1 MKTHLGLFAAVMV
14 LLIEGWSFPAL
25 GQSTQ
30 TFNTLRFEDPSSIG
44 SFISLNPPSGISP
57 YALTL
62 PASLSSGTWVMRFN
76 GSTGVG
82 AWSPWYNTMG
92 SDKQVAWFKGT
103 DSLKGSSKLMFD
115 DLGAQ
120 VVLTNSSPITAAD
133 TALKLVNTA
142 TSTTNSISKNALVI
156 SSTGTLSG
164 SSSISTGMIIDAQG
178 AASNFAALFPNGRV
192 GIGTASPNTMLD
204 VNEDVAFRE
213 LNYTTAL
220 SASNDNVAFNTG
232 NKSAFIRIGS
242 QSANFKISGLTGGYD
257 GKIMMI
263 YNASGKTMTIK
274 HEGTGSTAANRIMN
288 STTDSLVFGD
298 KGVVTLVYSAT
309 DSRWIVTATMG
320 LRGQYPEETTK
331 TVTNADKTLPSADNN
346 YIQVTNNSGEITP
359 VFQDGSYIG
368 QILVIQNKGP
378 QNLKILNAGNVKCD
392 GGEASLG
399 TRDIATFIWDGTKWV
414 QIGFDSDN

>member
-1 MKTHLGLFAAVMV
+1 
-14 LLIEGWSFPAL
+14 
-25 GQSTQ
+25 
-30 TFNTLRFEDPSSIG
+30 
-44 SFISLNPPSGISP
+44 
-57 YALTL
+57 
-62 PASLSSGTWVMRFN
+62 MRFN

-82 AWSPWYNTMG
+82 AWSPWYNPVGT
-92 SDKQVAWFKGT
+92 DKQVAWFKGA
-103 DSLKGSSKLMFD
+103 DSLKGSSRFIYD
-115 DLGAQ
+115 DVNAQ
-120 VVLTNSSPITAAD
+120 LLFTNGSTIVATD
-133 TALKLVNTA
+133 TAVRLVNTA
-142 TSTTNSISKNALVI
+142 TSSVASLSKYGLQI

-164 SSSISTGMIIDAQG
+164 SGSVSTGLIVDAQG
-178 AASNFAALFPNGRV
+178 AASNSAALFTNGKV
-192 GIGTASPNTMLD
+192 GIGTSAPNTMLD

-220 SASNDNVAFNTG
+220 SATNDNLAFNTG
-232 NKSAFIRIGS
+232 NKSAFVRIGT
-242 QSANFKISGLTGGYD
+242 QSANFKISGLTGGYN

-263 YNASGKTMTIK
+263 YNASGKTMTIR
-274 HEGTGSTAANRIMN
+274 HEGTGSTAANRIVN

-368 QILVIQNKGP
+368 QILVIQNNGP

-399 TRDIATFIWDGTKWV
+399 TRDIATFIWDGSKWV

>member
-1 MKTHLGLFAAVMV
+1 MKAITGLAAWVIV
-14 LLIEGWSFPAL
+14 LMIEAFSQSAYA
-25 GQSTQ
+25 QSTQ
-30 TFNTLRFEDPSSIG
+30 TFNTLRLEDPSSIG
-44 SFISLNPPSGISP
+44 SFVTLNPPSGISP
-57 YALTL
+57 YTLTL
-62 PASLSSGTWVMRFN
+62 PPSLSPGTWVMRFN
-76 GSTGVG
+76 GATGAG
-82 AWSPWYNTMG
+82 AWSPWYNPVG

-103 DSLKGSSKLMFD
+103 DSLKGTSRFTFD
-115 DLGAQ
+115 DGASQ
-120 VVLTNSSPITAAD
+120 VVLSVSGVISATD
-133 TALKLVNTA
+133 TVMRLVNTA
-142 TSTTNSISKNALVI
+142 SSTTSSISKNSLI
-156 SSTGTLSG
+156 ITSSGTLSG
-164 SSSISTGMIIDAQG
+164 SGSVSTGLIVEAQG
-178 AASNFAALFPNGRV
+178 AASNAAALFTNGRV
-192 GIGTASPNTMLD
+192 GIGTSTPNTMLD
-204 VNEDVAFRE
+204 VNGDVAFRE

-220 SASNDNVAFNTG
+220 SATNDNLAFNTG
-232 NKSAFIRIGS
+232 NKSAFVRIGT
-242 QSANFKISGLTGGYD
+242 QSSNFKISGISGGYN

-263 YNASGKTMTIK
+263 YNASGKTMTIR
-274 HEGTGSTAANRIMN
+274 HEGTGSTAANRIVN

-368 QILVIQNKGP
+368 QILVIQNNGP
-378 QNLKILNAGNVKCD
+378 QNLKIQNAGNVKCD

-399 TRDIATFIWDGTKWV
+399 TRDIATFIWDGSKWV